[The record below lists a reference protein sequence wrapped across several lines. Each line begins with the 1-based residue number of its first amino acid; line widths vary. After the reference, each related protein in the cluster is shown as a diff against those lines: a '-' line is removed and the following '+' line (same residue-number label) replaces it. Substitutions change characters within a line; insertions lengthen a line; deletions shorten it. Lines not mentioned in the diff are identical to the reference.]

1 MTTLKFAD
9 THNMVALNPQ
19 KVKVKTINGEVQ
31 LQALVDGKKII
42 IIVSI
47 VRRDLQLEDVKGVDC
62 LPNATIFEQ
71 LTLMGYEKIS
81 QKLTFYKA
89 FFSPQWKFLIHT
101 ILQCLSSKTTAWNE
115 FSRNFLMYPRF
126 VQVFLDKQ
134 LEGMSNHNRIYV
146 TPSHTKKI
154 FGNIRRVGKGFSG
167 RETPLFQTMVVQAQE
182 EIVDEAVN
190 EEMDDILERVATTA
204 TNLDAELDRGGGPR
218 RQETMGDTIAQT
230 RFENVSKTSNDP
242 LLARGNTLQSGED
255 SLKLNELMEL
265 CTNLQQRVL
274 DLETTKTTQANE
286 IASLKRR
293 VKKLERRNKSRTH
306 GLKRIYRVGSSRRVE
321 SSEDEGLGEEDA
333 SKQGRIADIDANK
346 DIYLVNVHTDEDM
359 FGVNDLDG
367 DEVIVDNVDVVKTAE
382 ETRSVVEEVTA
393 VIEKAKLVSAAEE
406 IVNVA
411 ATIVSTASIIPD
423 SAATTTA
430 TITGVEVTLA
440 QALAELKSAKPK
452 AVKVVIQEPEQ
463 GTTTTTPTTII
474 SVLKPP
480 QDKGKGIMIEEPVV
494 EQVKPVKRLEQ
505 MRLDEKLAFKLQVE
519 EEEEE
524 ERLAREIAQQTEEA
538 NIAWDDVQTKI
549 EVDYQLAQRLQAQE
563 QEEFTNEEKAR
574 LFVQFLE
581 QRRKHF
587 AAKRAEEKKNRPPT
601 RAQQRSIMCTYLK
614 NIEGWKPKNL
624 KNKSFANIQELFD
637 KAIKRVN
644 TFVDYRTELVEDSSK
659 KSEAEIAQE
668 SSSKRAGDELEQENA
683 KKQKV
688 DEDKETAEL
697 QSLIEV
703 VPDDEEVAIDVVP
716 LATKPPTIVDW
727 KIHKEGKTSYYQ
739 IIRADGKSQMY
750 RVFSQ
755 MLKSFSREDLED
767 LYKLVKAK
775 YGSTRPVEDLDLIL

>member
-1 MTTLKFAD
+1 MTTLKFTD

-19 KVKVKTINGEVQ
+19 KSTVKVKTVNEEVQ

-47 VRRDLQLEDVKGVDC
+47 VRRDLQLEDVEGVDC

-71 LTLMGYEKIS
+71 LTLMG
-81 QKLTFYKA
+81 
-89 FFSPQWKFLIHT
+89 
-101 ILQCLSSKTTAWNE
+101 SKTTAWNE
-115 FSRNFLMYPRF
+115 FSRNFLMYPRI

-182 EIVDEAVN
+182 EIGEGSVNPTDPHHTPTIIQPSTSQPQKKQRPRKPKRKDTKIPQSSGPINSVADEAVN
-190 EEMDDILERVATTA
+190 EEMDDILERAATTA
-204 TNLDAELDRGGGPR
+204 TSLDAELDRGGGPR

-242 LLARGNTLQSGED
+242 LLVRGG
-255 SLKLNELMEL
+255 
-265 CTNLQQRVL
+265 
-274 DLETTKTTQANE
+274 
-286 IASLKRR
+286 IF
-293 VKKLERRNKSRTH
+293 
-306 GLKRIYRVGSSRRVE
+306 
-321 SSEDEGLGEEDA
+321 
-333 SKQGRIADIDANK
+333 DIDA
-346 DIYLVNVHTDEDM
+346 DEYITLVNDQDDADM
-359 FGVNDLDG
+359 FDVNDLDG
-367 DEVIVDNVDVVKTAE
+367 DEVIVENVDVVKAAE
-382 ETRSVVEEVTA
+382 ET
-393 VIEKAKLVSAAEE
+393 I
-406 IVNVA
+406 NV
-411 ATIVSTASIIPD
+411 
-423 SAATTTA
+423 AATTTA

-474 SVLKPP
+474 YVLKPP

-494 EQVKPVKRLEQ
+494 EQVKPIKKLEQ

-519 EEEEE
+519 EEEEK
-524 ERLAREIAQQTEEA
+524 ERLARERAQQTKEA
-538 NIAWDDVQTKI
+538 NIAWDDVQAKI
-549 EVDYQLAQRLQAQE
+549 KVDYQLAQRLQAQE
-563 QEEFTNEEKAR
+563 QKEFTDEENGR

-587 AAKRAEEKKNRPPT
+587 AAKRAEEKKNRPPI

-614 NIEGWKPKNL
+614 NIEGRKPKNL

-659 KSEAEIAQE
+659 KSKAKIAQE
-668 SSSKRAGDELEQENA
+668 SSSKRAGDGLEQENA

-703 VPDDEEVAIDVVP
+703 VPDDKEVAIDVVP
-716 LATKPPTIVDW
+716 LATKPPT
-727 KIHKEGKTSYYQ
+727 
-739 IIRADGKSQMY
+739 
-750 RVFSQ
+750 
-755 MLKSFSREDLED
+755 
-767 LYKLVKAK
+767 
-775 YGSTRPVEDLDLIL
+775 